1 MEKLG
6 LPPPPIKRL
15 IKTALHQA
23 VLDERL
29 HQVRLL
35 VDKHRVCTD
44 TKDVHGRTPLMLSC
58 IIDNQQLGYRMAHI
72 LLKAGAYLNL
82 RDGMGRTALSYAC
95 MNGRENIVALLLKED
110 VLDINEPDND
120 GNTPLHHAA
129 TCGNPRIVEM
139 LAQAFHKFGLNADR
153 RNNLGYTA
161 LLLAC
166 KSGHYVSAHIL
177 LTVAKAS
184 PTLRDGE
191 FHLNAAE
198 WTRRRH
204 QHQNRL
210 TDRSQLASAMF
221 RDHCTHKCGPF
232 LTPPIMSPL
241 THTYLTNFY
250 FIHKP
255 STRSPQIAPAATPR
269 PLAALSFEREDS
281 MYQRPWVP
289 ICRLQRVPNP
299 HYQAATIVDYSGFRL
314 PELGG
319 TGTTSLIGCNDVTR
333 SEVFL
338 DGLEA
343 RQVLLNEIEDSESK
357 TRPISTKTTVSR
369 WIHPPTAKLRAVSR
383 PSRSHTSASVPDIVA
398 MFKMYCEQYQPDWRL
413 LDRQRRKTFM
423 ADTMTGVVPVSASAS
438 LGGNH
443 TEPVPGP
450 DPVEVSG

>member
-44 TKDVHGRTPLMLSC
+44 TKDVHGRTPLMLAC

-120 GNTPLHHAA
+120 GNTPLHHAS

-139 LAQAFHKFGLNADR
+139 LAQAFHKFGLNGDL

-191 FHLNAAE
+191 FHLDAAE
-198 WTRRRH
+198 WTRRRN
-204 QHQNRL
+204 QHQARL
-210 TDRSQLASAMF
+210 TDRSQLAS
-221 RDHCTHKCGPF
+221 
-232 LTPPIMSPL
+232 
-241 THTYLTNFY
+241 
-250 FIHKP
+250 
-255 STRSPQIAPAATPR
+255 APAATPR

-299 HYQAATIVDYSGFRL
+299 HYQAAAIVDYTGFRL

-319 TGTTSLIGCNDVTR
+319 TGATSLVGGNDFTR

-383 PSRSHTSASVPDIVA
+383 PGRSHTSASVPDIVA

-413 LDRQRRKTFM
+413 LDRQRRKTLM
-423 ADTMTGVVPVSASAS
+423 ADTSPAVIPVSASAS
-438 LGGNH
+438 LRGNH
-443 TEPVPGP
+443 TEPGPGP
-450 DPVEVSG
+450 DALEVSG

>member
-1 MEKLG
+1 MEKIA

-58 IIDNQQLGYRMAHI
+58 IIDNQHLGYRMAHI

-95 MNGRENIVALLLKED
+95 MNGRESIVALLLKED

-120 GNTPLHHAA
+120 GNTPLHHAS

-139 LAQAFHKFGLNADR
+139 LAEAFHKFGISADR
-153 RNNLGYTA
+153 RNSLGYTA

-166 KSGHYVSAHIL
+166 KSGHYVSAHVL

-204 QHQNRL
+204 QHQARFS
-210 TDRSQLASAMF
+210 DRSQLAS
-221 RDHCTHKCGPF
+221 
-232 LTPPIMSPL
+232 
-241 THTYLTNFY
+241 
-250 FIHKP
+250 
-255 STRSPQIAPAATPR
+255 APAATPR

-299 HYQAATIVDYSGFRL
+299 HYQAAAIVDYSGFRL

-319 TGTTSLIGCNDVTR
+319 TGSSSLIGCNDLTR

-357 TRPISTKTTVSR
+357 TRPISTKTTMSR

-383 PSRSHTSASVPDIVA
+383 PGRSHTSASIPDIVT
-398 MFKMYCEQYQPDWRL
+398 MFKMYCEQYQPDWRM

-423 ADTMTGVVPVSASAS
+423 ADTVPGLMPVSASANLES
-438 LGGNH
+438 NLP
-443 TEPVPGP
+443 EPAYCP
-450 DPVEVSG
+450 DSVEVSG

>member
-1 MEKLG
+1 MEKIA

-44 TKDVHGRTPLMLSC
+44 TKDVHGRTPLMLAC

-95 MNGRENIVALLLKED
+95 MNGRESIVALLLKED

-120 GNTPLHHAA
+120 GNTPLHHAS
-129 TCGNPRIVEM
+129 TCGNPRIVEL

-166 KSGHYVSAHIL
+166 KSGHYVSAHTL
-177 LTVAKAS
+177 LSVAKAS

-204 QHQNRL
+204 QHQARL
-210 TDRSQLASAMF
+210 SDRSQLAS
-221 RDHCTHKCGPF
+221 
-232 LTPPIMSPL
+232 
-241 THTYLTNFY
+241 
-250 FIHKP
+250 
-255 STRSPQIAPAATPR
+255 APAATPR
-269 PLAALSFEREDS
+269 PLAALSFEREDT

-289 ICRLQRVPNP
+289 ICRLQRVPNAQ
-299 HYQAATIVDYSGFRL
+299 YQGTIILDYSGFRL

-319 TGTTSLIGCNDVTR
+319 SGTTSLVGCGDFSR

-338 DGLEA
+338 EGLEA

-383 PSRSHTSASVPDIVA
+383 PGRSHSASVPDIVA
-398 MFKMYCEQYQPDWRL
+398 MFKMYCEQYQPDWRT
-413 LDRQRRKTFM
+413 LDRHRRKTLL
-423 ADTMTGVVPVSASAS
+423 THSTSGEPVSAAVS

-443 TEPVPGP
+443 IETVVPAG
-450 DPVEVSG
+450 DAVEVSG

>member
-1 MEKLG
+1 MERIA

-44 TKDVHGRTPLMLSC
+44 TKDVHGRTPLMLAC

-95 MNGRENIVALLLKED
+95 MNGRESIVALLLKED
-110 VLDINEPDND
+110 VLDINESDND

-139 LAQAFHKFGLNADR
+139 LAQAFHKFGLNGDR

-166 KSGHYVSAHIL
+166 KCGHYVSAHIL

-204 QHQNRL
+204 QHQARL
-210 TDRSQLASAMF
+210 SDRSQIASVS
-221 RDHCTHKCGPF
+221 CQPS
-232 LTPPIMSPL
+232 LTL
-241 THTYLTNFY
+241 Y
-250 FIHKP
+250 F
-255 STRSPQIAPAATPR
+255 
-269 PLAALSFEREDS
+269 
-281 MYQRPWVP
+281 QRW
-289 ICRLQRVPNP
+289 RVPP
-299 HYQAATIVDYSGFRL
+299 ERCRVDPAETPASGQAVGQITDRL
-314 PELGG
+314 
-319 TGTTSLIGCNDVTR
+319 
-333 SEVFL
+333 
-338 DGLEA
+338 
-343 RQVLLNEIEDSESK
+343 
-357 TRPISTKTTVSR
+357 
-369 WIHPPTAKLRAVSR
+369 W
-383 PSRSHTSASVPDIVA
+383 
-398 MFKMYCEQYQPDWRL
+398 
-413 LDRQRRKTFM
+413 
-423 ADTMTGVVPVSASAS
+423 
-438 LGGNH
+438 
-443 TEPVPGP
+443 
-450 DPVEVSG
+450 